1 MKIINKGTFYFGTG
15 GTAYNGTIELSF
27 KEFDKAMKS
36 IAKTKKIDEFT
47 KNILIKDIQQGKI
60 SLLDKKTTLY
70 ALRVTITGYIVSMF
84 ENTSRYNYK
93 RQNYIIKVK

>member
-1 MKIINKGTFYFGTG
+1 MKIINKGVFYFGTD
-15 GTAYNGTIELSF
+15 GTAYRGTIELSQ
-27 KEFDKAMKS
+27 KEFDKALKS

-47 KNILIKDIQQGKI
+47 KNILIKDIQLGKV
-60 SLLDKKTTLY
+60 SSHGVLY
-70 ALRVTITGYIVSMF
+70 ALRVTITDYIVVMF